1 MFGLAYKCRSLNN
14 PGRSGGKGV
23 RPIHILLLI
32 PYIAML
38 WVPSYNRAAPAI
50 AGIPF
55 FYWYQLAWIPL
66 GSLLL
71 FAVWWMARGRREKGA
86 P

>member
-1 MFGLAYKCRSLNN
+1 MKRAGL
-14 PGRSGGKGV
+14 
-23 RPIHILLLI
+23 IFLLLLM
-32 PYIAML
+32 PYAAML
-38 WVPSYNRAAPAI
+38 WVPSYNRAAPQI

-55 FYWYQLAWIPL
+55 FYWYQLLWIPL

-71 FAVWWMARGRREKGA
+71 WLAYRLARRSKGNGR

>member
-1 MFGLAYKCRSLNN
+1 MKRAGL
-14 PGRSGGKGV
+14 
-23 RPIHILLLI
+23 IFLLLLM
-32 PYIAML
+32 PYATML
-38 WVPSYNRAAPAI
+38 WVPSYNRAAPQI

-55 FYWYQLAWIPL
+55 FYWYQLLWIPL

-71 FAVWWMARGRREKGA
+71 WLAYRLARRSKGSGG

>member
-1 MFGLAYKCRSLNN
+1 
-14 PGRSGGKGV
+14 V
-23 RPIHILLLI
+23 RPTHILLLI

-38 WVPSYNRAAPAI
+38 WVPFYNHAEPAFS
-50 AGIPF
+50 GIPF
-55 FYWYQLAWIPL
+55 FYWYQLLWIPL

-71 FAVWWMARGRREKGA
+71 FLVWRMERARNRKRA

>member
-1 MFGLAYKCRSLNN
+1 
-14 PGRSGGKGV
+14 V
-23 RPIHILLLI
+23 RRGWFVALLLLL
-32 PYIAML
+32 PCVAVL
-38 WVPSYNRAAPAI
+38 WVPFYDHRAPEL

-55 FYWYQLAWIPL
+55 FYWYQLLWIPI

-71 FAVWWMARGRREKGA
+71 LLAYWLETRSRGKR

>member
-1 MFGLAYKCRSLNN
+1 MKRAGL
-14 PGRSGGKGV
+14 
-23 RPIHILLLI
+23 IFLLLLMS
-32 PYIAML
+32 YAAML
-38 WVPSYNRAAPAI
+38 WVPSYNRAAPQI

-55 FYWYQLAWIPL
+55 FYWYQLLWIPL

-71 FAVWWMARGRREKGA
+71 WLAYRLARRSKGNGR

>member
-1 MFGLAYKCRSLNN
+1 MKRAGL
-14 PGRSGGKGV
+14 
-23 RPIHILLLI
+23 IFLLLLL
-32 PYIAML
+32 PYAAML
-38 WVPSYNRAAPAI
+38 WVPSYNRAAPEI

-55 FYWYQLAWIPL
+55 FYWYQLLWIPL

-71 FAVWWMARGRREKGA
+71 WLAYRLERRSTGNGR

>member
-1 MFGLAYKCRSLNN
+1 MKRVWLIFL
-14 PGRSGGKGV
+14 V
-23 RPIHILLLI
+23 LLL
-32 PYIAML
+32 PCATML
-38 WVPSYNRAAPAI
+38 WVPFYDRAAPEI

-55 FYWYQLAWIPL
+55 FYWYQLLWIPL

-71 FAVWWMARGRREKGA
+71 LLAYRLAARGRRNGR

>member
-1 MFGLAYKCRSLNN
+1 VNRVWLIFL
-14 PGRSGGKGV
+14 V
-23 RPIHILLLI
+23 LLL
-32 PYIAML
+32 PYAAML
-38 WVPSYNRAAPAI
+38 WVPFYNRAAPEI

-55 FYWYQLAWIPL
+55 FYWYQLMWIPL

-71 FAVWWMARGRREKGA
+71 LLAYRLAARARRNDR

>member
-1 MFGLAYKCRSLNN
+1 MKRAGL
-14 PGRSGGKGV
+14 
-23 RPIHILLLI
+23 IFLLLLM
-32 PYIAML
+32 PYAAML
-38 WVPSYNRAAPAI
+38 WVPSYNRAAPQI

-55 FYWYQLAWIPL
+55 FYWYQLLWIPL

-71 FAVWWMARGRREKGA
+71 WLAYRLARRSKGSGG